1 MFNPWK
7 CFFQCFYMF
16 KAKSHLELFDWYKKQ
31 NKKQISKKK
40 RCWRKIHFSITSIS
54 LTFVLLVIKFL
65 LCFIFV
71 EQIFTNITTRTNCY
85 TSNINITPR
94 FLSFSR
100 LPKMTRNDQVPFIC
114 VFFHRT
120 IKVINHYQIVLITT
134 INHIFTQT
142 QTAISWLSLDGQR
155 QTDRQTDRRPADV
168 YNQAMEPDKF
178 RSIYGNSHL

>member
-1 MFNPWK
+1 
-7 CFFQCFYMF
+7 MF

-54 LTFVLLVIKFL
+54 LTFVLLVIKFF

-71 EQIFTNITTRTNCY
+71 EQIFSNITTRTNCY

-155 QTDRQTDRRPADV
+155 QTDRQTDRRTADV